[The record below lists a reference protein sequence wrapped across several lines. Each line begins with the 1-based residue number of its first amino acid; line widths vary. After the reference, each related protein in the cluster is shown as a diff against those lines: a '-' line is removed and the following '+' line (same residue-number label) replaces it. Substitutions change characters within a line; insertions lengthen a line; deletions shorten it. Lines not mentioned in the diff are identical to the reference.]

1 MPLTQDEANAED
13 NVRKAIFDA
22 LQGTDYMPPDVV
34 LLTDLVVVF
43 GCIDR
48 DGDTGFGLF
57 CAGAVHSL
65 RGLAD
70 FAYDSMTD
78 AMSDADDL

>member
-1 MPLTQDEANAED
+1 MPVSHEEANAED
-13 NVRKAIFDA
+13 AVRRAIFDA
-22 LQGTDYMPPDVV
+22 LAGTDYLPPDVA

-70 FAYDSMTD
+70 FAYDSMCD
-78 AMSDADDL
+78 SMSADE

>member
-1 MPLTQDEANAED
+1 MPLSQDEANAED
-13 NVRKAIFDA
+13 NVRRAIFDA
-22 LQGTDYMPPDVV
+22 LAGTEYMPPDVA

-43 GCIDR
+43 GCVDR

-70 FAYDSMTD
+70 YAYDAMTSTMERD
-78 AMSDADDL
+78 E